1 MQAASHRA
9 RTVRRT
15 RRQPGGGAEAANGE
29 SEASRKTVVTAGK
42 GDITVMTV
50 VNPNKGRKG

>member
-9 RTVRRT
+9 RTVRRRGG
-15 RRQPGGGAEAANGE
+15 RRGAEAAYGE
-29 SEASRKTVVTAGK
+29 PEASRKTVVTAGK